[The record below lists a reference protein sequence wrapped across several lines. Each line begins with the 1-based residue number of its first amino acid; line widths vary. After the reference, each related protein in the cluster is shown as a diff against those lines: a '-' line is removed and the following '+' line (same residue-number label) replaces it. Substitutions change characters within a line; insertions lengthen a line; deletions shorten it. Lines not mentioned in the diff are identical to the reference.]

1 MEVAE
6 TKSFTKASERLFVS
20 QPGISQQID
29 SLEKQLGVM
38 LLLRTTRNVE
48 LTEEGRYLY
57 EKVSSSFH
65 EIENTVSNLIEA
77 TSFPGLL
84 NVAAIPS
91 AASLYFPLLLDGVR
105 HLQLE
110 IEFLLKETTSSEVI
124 KLIEDGSFHLGFIR
138 VTKDF
143 QHLSDRNFD
152 FIQFRGSPIKAL
164 VSSDHQ
170 LANRT
175 KIKLAELQ
183 DDYFI
188 HHNQSDSN
196 TLYNQLEEMCF
207 AAGFKPKILCSGPE
221 LLTISNIVSKNLA
234 VALLPEGMYNIVPN
248 KQIQAIELEDVYI
261 ENSIAAVWKD
271 DGYINPNLKLLINVL
286 QGIKDDIEDSF
297 ISIH

>member
-38 LLLRTTRNVE
+38 LLLRTTRTVK

-57 EKVSSSFH
+57 EKVRSSFN
-65 EIENTVSNLIEA
+65 EIENTVTHLIEA

-84 NVAAIPS
+84 NIAAIPS
-91 AASLYFPLLLDGVR
+91 AASLYFPVLLDGIR
-105 HLQLE
+105 DLQLE

-138 VTKDF
+138 STKDF
-143 QHLSDRNFD
+143 QHLSKRNFN
-152 FIQFRGSPIKAL
+152 FITFRGSPIKAL
-164 VSSDHQ
+164 VSSQHR

-183 DDYFI
+183 NDYFI

-196 TLYNQLEEMCF
+196 TLYNQLEKLCYT
-207 AAGFKPKILCSGPE
+207 AGFKPKILCSGPE

-234 VALLPEGMYNIVPN
+234 VALLPEGMYNVVPN
-248 KQIQAIELEDVYI
+248 AHIQAIELEDVYI
-261 ENSIAAVWKD
+261 ENSITAVWRD
-271 DGYINPNLKLLINVL
+271 DGYINPNVKLLINVL
-286 QGIKDDIEDSF
+286 RGMKDDLKDHS